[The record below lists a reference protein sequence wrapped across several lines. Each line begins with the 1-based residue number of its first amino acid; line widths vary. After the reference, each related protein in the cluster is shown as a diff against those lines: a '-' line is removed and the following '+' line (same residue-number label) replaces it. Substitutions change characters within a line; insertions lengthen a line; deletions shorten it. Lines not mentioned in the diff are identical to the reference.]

1 VRVGNWLP
9 GVENPDPEH
18 RVRVRMK
25 NDHQVQQQRTLHD
38 SYEKDIGSTK
48 LNRLVRLL
56 AQQEALDY
64 VKKTGTI
71 ETEVQQ

>member
-1 VRVGNWLP
+1 
-9 GVENPDPEH
+9 
-18 RVRVRMK
+18 MK